1 MPITFITGNAN
12 KFAEARAIVP
22 ALEMEDI
29 DLPEIQ
35 SLEPQ
40 AVIRA
45 KLREAAKHRP
55 GPFVVED
62 TSLSLDCLGGLPGT
76 FIKWFLQAM
85 GPRGLYE
92 TASRFKDFRAT
103 ALTMI
108 GYMDVT
114 GEVRFFEGSLAGTII
129 APRGETKFG
138 WDPVFRPSGHLK
150 TFAEMTKDEKN
161 AISMR
166 RRAFEGLRRH
176 LDGAN
181 GR

>member
-1 MPITFITGNAN
+1 MPIIFITGNAN
-12 KFAEARAIVP
+12 KFGEASAIVP
-22 ALEMEDI
+22 GLTMEDI

-35 SLEPQ
+35 DLEPQ

-45 KLREAAKHRP
+45 KLAEAAKRRP

-62 TSLSLDCLGGLPGT
+62 TSLSLECLGGLPGT
-76 FIKWFLQAM
+76 FIKWFLQSM

-92 TASRFKDFRAT
+92 IASRFKDFRAT

-108 GYMDVT
+108 GYMDEA
-114 GEVRFFEGSLAGTII
+114 GEVRFFEGRISGSII

-150 TFAEMTKDEKN
+150 TFAEMTKEEKN

-166 RRAFEGLRRH
+166 RKAFEGLRAH
-176 LDGAN
+176 LES
-181 GR
+181 R